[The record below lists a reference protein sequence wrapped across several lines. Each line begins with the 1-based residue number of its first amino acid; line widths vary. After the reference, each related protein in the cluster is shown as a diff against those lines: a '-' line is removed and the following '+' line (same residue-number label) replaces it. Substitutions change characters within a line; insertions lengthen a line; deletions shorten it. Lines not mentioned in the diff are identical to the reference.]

1 MKPRLCNTTLSLAL
15 AAAAA
20 AGCSGGASTG
30 QKADDNSSAFREGLP
45 PVIRDGD
52 KFAVNDATTDY
63 MLALRSAA
71 LKLTGNYPT
80 QTEIAELQAAA
91 DQPATYANRINDYMS
106 RPAFAAQQVQF
117 WRDTFKM
124 GGTLTVQVGA
134 GMQTVSLETA
144 PTFAAQLVVQG
155 QPFNQIVTQSKGTC
169 PTFNGTNGQFT
180 AADCTNTAGQPVVG
194 VLTDAGV
201 QAQFPAEFVDHA
213 HARAPLALID
223 NRPHLVVAQPVVDRQ
238 RLDRLP
244 FVLQVRA
251 PQVATDARVV
261 LDEDRHPAGR
271 RREGHRPGREPR
283 PRRQDRRLQVP
294 HDVPPARG
302 RAECPAGDEERS
314 ARDARGPLPASPA
327 CAPEPAGRSSQAR
340 LPFRHNSI
348 QGQG

>member
-15 AAAAA
+15 AAAAV

-80 QTEIAELQAAA
+80 QTEIAELQAAT
-91 DQPATYANRINDYMS
+91 DQPTTYANRINDYMS

-155 QPFNQIVTQSKGTC
+155 LPFNQIVTQSKGTC
-169 PTFNGTNGQFT
+169 PTFNATNGQFT
-180 AADCTNTAGQPVVG
+180 ATDCTNTAGQPVVG
-194 VLTDAGV
+194 VLSDAGV
-201 QAQFPAEFVDHA
+201 QAQFLSSLAFRRTRWVQETFMCSRFPAETSTKPVMYTGGSYSSPWPITSISGSLNTTAPKIDFHDTSAVICANCHTTMN
-213 HARAPLALID
+213 HIAPLFAKFDAVGNLTSTIQVIT
-223 NRPHLVVAQPVVDRQ
+223 PVA
-238 RLDRLP
+238 
-244 FVLQVRA
+244 
-251 PQVATDARVV
+251 
-261 LDEDRHPAGR
+261 
-271 RREGHRPGREPR
+271 
-283 PRRQDRRLQVP
+283 
-294 HDVPPARG
+294 
-302 RAECPAGDEERS
+302 
-314 ARDARGPLPASPA
+314 
-327 CAPEPAGRSSQAR
+327 
-340 LPFRHNSI
+340 
-348 QGQG
+348 